1 MDQYKQCWAGG
12 DSWKIMTQPTVN
24 SFLKALR
31 QAAKENW
38 CVQPYCT
45 TCGAR
50 EFRSALRQVGGELG
64 GPLADALADVNLD
77 ELTSLP
83 KWNDA
88 IEIVPLP
95 GQAISL
101 LERWLARADEN
112 IRFFDVVLYKL
123 VRYLPEEH
131 PVRAQWIAKGIA
143 FAVETRDFSL
153 VESLILTLRGK
164 AVQHEQLMHLAKQF
178 AVGSKQM
185 QRVLRNACNIE
196 TESAQ
201 QER

>member
-1 MDQYKQCWAGG
+1 
-12 DSWKIMTQPTVN
+12 MTQPTVN

-64 GPLADALADVNLD
+64 GPLADDLADVNLD

-83 KWNDA
+83 KWNEA
-88 IEIVPLP
+88 IEIAVRDLPLP
-95 GQAISL
+95 GQATSL
-101 LERWLARADEN
+101 LERWLTRADEN

-123 VRYLPEEH
+123 VRYLPQEH
-131 PVRAQWIAKGIA
+131 TVQAQWIAKGIA
-143 FAVETRDFSL
+143 LAVETRDFSL

-164 AVQHEQLMHLAKQF
+164 AVQHEQLMYLAKQF
-178 AVGSKQM
+178 TAGSKQM
-185 QRVLRNACNIE
+185 QRVLRNACNID

-201 QER
+201 QEH

>member
-1 MDQYKQCWAGG
+1 M
-12 DSWKIMTQPTVN
+12 IQPTIN
-24 SFLKALR
+24 SFLKVLHR
-31 QAAKENW
+31 AAKENL
-38 CVQPYCT
+38 CVDPYCT

-50 EFRSALRQVGGELG
+50 KFRSALRQVGGELG

-83 KWNDA
+83 KWAEA
-88 IEIVPLP
+88 IEIAIRDLPLP
-95 GQAISL
+95 GQSISL
-101 LERWLARADEN
+101 LEHWLARANEN
-112 IRFFDVVLYKL
+112 IRFFDIVLYKI

-131 PVRAQWIAKGIA
+131 PIRAQWISKGIV

-164 AVQHEQLMHLAKQF
+164 AVLHEELMHLANQF
-178 AVGSKQM
+178 AARSKQM
-185 QRVLRNACNIE
+185 QRVLRNACKIQ

-201 QER
+201 GEL